1 MPRYHQVILCLY
13 DIDRFGGGIVVDML
27 KTHPRVL
34 LGGAVLENP
43 FYLSPDEFLAT
54 RA

>member
-1 MPRYHQVILCLY
+1 
-13 DIDRFGGGIVVDML
+13 
-27 KTHPRVL
+27 VL
-34 LGGAVLENP
+34 LGGMVLENP